1 MAIIYNMP
9 VIKDLLKN
17 LTDHFDTASDLLSK
31 QIQCVVKHRLEEL
44 QEAIEQQNSVN
55 STINALE
62 DEFRQALIL
71 SFNSIK
77 VKTKT
82 YSLPILLPYCD
93 PSDHE
98 LAELREGLKHAIQ
111 KTQTKQ
117 VHLLQLLQFAQDHVA
132 DTIRAIFQLSDGHST
147 HYKAT
152 GKKATSHVASKLINQ
167 TV

>member
-17 LTDHFDTASDLLSK
+17 LTDHFETASELLST

-44 QEAIEQQNSVN
+44 QEAIEQQNAVN

-62 DEFRQALIL
+62 DELRQALIL

-77 VKTKT
+77 VKTKSYT
-82 YSLPILLPYCD
+82 LPNLMPYCD

-98 LAELREGLKHAIQ
+98 LTDLRDGLKAAIQ

-132 DTIRAIFQLSDGHST
+132 DTMRAIFQLSDGHST
-147 HYKAT
+147 HYKST
-152 GKKATSHVASKLINQ
+152 GKKATSNVASKLINQ